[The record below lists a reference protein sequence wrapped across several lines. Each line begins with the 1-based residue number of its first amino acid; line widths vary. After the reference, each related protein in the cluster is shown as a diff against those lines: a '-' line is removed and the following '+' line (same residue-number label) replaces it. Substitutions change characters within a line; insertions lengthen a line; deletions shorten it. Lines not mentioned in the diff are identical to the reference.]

1 MSGLEVVGAIGAALG
16 TTLVIYVVA
25 WMDEATAPAP
35 SPTITL
41 TPHLK
46 RKMSGQAPPER
57 RAA

>member
-16 TTLVIYVVA
+16 TGLVIYFVA
-25 WMDEATAPAP
+25 WMDEATAPVP

-46 RKMSGQAPPER
+46 KKLSAPAPER
-57 RAA
+57 QAA